1 MKPISRKR
9 RFLRRFPLVFAG
21 GFVAYAIAAM
31 FNSSLLSVPGK
42 ILVGGAGLTFRV
54 GTVRGSINGASVVYD
69 AYREVLDREA
79 DLRFHG
85 LLLGLRSGSC
95 GQYPF
100 EQLLVGRDMVLLP
113 GKVDIIKLPFGALLM
128 ETANGVEISSQ
139 KAFDDPSLEVS
150 TNDGVRRY
158 RFTNRGR
165 DNQAKDEFVLSVPTN
180 YYPLSPR

>member
-9 RFLRRFPLVFAG
+9 RFLRRFALVFTG
-21 GFVAYAIAAM
+21 CFVAYTIAAV
-31 FNSSLLSVPGK
+31 FNPSLLSVPVK
-42 ILVGGAGLTFRV
+42 VLVGEAGLTFRV
-54 GTVRGSINGASVVYD
+54 GAVHGSINGAPVVYD

-113 GKVDIIKLPFGALLM
+113 GKVDVIKLPFGALLM

-150 TNDGVRRY
+150 TNDGIRRY
-158 RFTNRGR
+158 RFTNRRR
-165 DNQAKDEFVLSVPTN
+165 DNQTEDEFVLLVPTS
-180 YYPLSPR
+180 YDPLSPR